1 MKILFLTNNA
11 ISEPLIAWLREREEL
26 IVHQDK
32 LTESDIARF
41 APELIVSY
49 SYRHI
54 LKRAVLDTMPG
65 RFINLH
71 ISLLPFNRGA
81 DPNAWSYLDGT
92 PKGVTIHQIDEGI
105 DTGPILLQQAVRI
118 DEARETLASSYS
130 RLHDAMAGL
139 FMANWRELRAGS
151 VQAQP
156 QTGDGTFHLSN
167 DFARLKDIL
176 LGAEGWNVPI
186 PILRARYRQV
196 TGRV

>member
-11 ISEPLIAWLREREEL
+11 TSEPLIEWLRAREEL
-26 IVHQDK
+26 TVHEDK
-32 LTESDIARF
+32 LTVSDIGRY

-92 PKGVTIHQIDEGI
+92 PKGVTIHEIDEGV
-105 DTGPILLQQAVRI
+105 DTGPILVQRPVTI
-118 DEARETLASSYS
+118 DESKETLASSYS
-130 RLHDAMAGL
+130 LLHEAIQAL
-139 FMANWRELRAGS
+139 FIAHWEDLRAGR
-151 VQAQP
+151 VRGQAQSAA
-156 QTGDGTFHLSN
+156 GTFHRSD
-167 DFARLKDIL
+167 DFARLKDKL
-176 LGAEGWNVPI
+176 LGVEGWNVPI
-186 PILRARYRQV
+186 ALLLERYRAID
-196 TGRV
+196 RS

>member
-11 ISEPLIAWLREREEL
+11 ISEPLLEWLSAREEVT
-26 IVHQDK
+26 VHEDP
-32 LTESDIARF
+32 LTVSDIGEF

-54 LKRAVLDTMPG
+54 LKRAVLDAKPG

-92 PKGVTIHQIDEGI
+92 PKGVTIHEIDEGV
-105 DTGPILLQQAVRI
+105 DTGAILVQQPVAI
-118 DEARETLASSYS
+118 DESKETLASSYGL
-130 RLHDAMAGL
+130 LHEAMQAL
-139 FMANWRELRAGS
+139 FIEHWDDLRAGRIPGR
-151 VQAQP
+151 AQSAA
-156 QTGDGTFHLSN
+156 GTFHRS
-167 DFARLKDIL
+167 DEFARIKDRL

-186 PILRARYRQV
+186 ALLQARHREI
-196 TGRV
+196 GRS

>member
-1 MKILFLTNNA
+1 MKILILTNNA
-11 ISEPLIAWLREREEL
+11 ISEPLIEWLRGREEV

-32 LTESDIARF
+32 LAASDIGRL

-92 PKGVTIHQIDEGI
+92 PKGVTIHEIDEGV
-105 DTGPILLQQAVRI
+105 DTGPILLQQSVAI
-118 DEARETLASSYS
+118 DEAKETLASSY
-130 RLHDAMAGL
+130 RLLHDAMRAL
-139 FMANWRELRAGS
+139 LIAHWDALRAGR
-151 VQAQP
+151 VRARP
-156 QTGDGTFHLSN
+156 QSGDGTFHFAD
-167 DFARLKDIL
+167 DFGRIKDRL
-176 LGAEGWNVPI
+176 LGAEGWEVPI
-186 PILRARYRQV
+186 PVFRARYRQSA
-196 TGRV
+196 GRM